1 MNFAICKVRHNGQC
15 LCLHIRGIL
24 MPSWQIT
31 CNIRSHYPC
40 ATLQMFSDLTATG
53 ANLHDKPSDYKRFS
67 SAIFWPYMRLWEDHW
82 QMATLTE
89 KQARCV
95 DKLPPLTFL
104 IAAEKCPRPSSPCL
118 PTPAAPLRA
127 FYGIN
132 QLPLRAASFVHL
144 LATNP
149 APTFPF
155 WRQNPNNRKHLTM
168 SWITKIP
175 TMSQKSNIVLKI
187 PKIPPK
193 ISSFRLWRKRTEG
206 EELF

>member
-1 MNFAICKVRHNGQC
+1 MGRFEKLNNLQSTSKFWQC

-53 ANLHDKPSDYKRFS
+53 ADLHDKTSDYKRFS

-95 DKLPPLTFL
+95 DKWPPLTFL
-104 IAAEKCPRPSSPCL
+104 IGWKMSPTSQS
-118 PTPAAPLRA
+118 PPQPPPLRA

-132 QLPLRAASFVHL
+132 QLPLRAGCLLPPSSSYKTCSHLFVLQTQLKFLTNKNFLDVIASPSLRFGDSY
-144 LATNP
+144 
-149 APTFPF
+149 
-155 WRQNPNNRKHLTM
+155 R
-168 SWITKIP
+168 
-175 TMSQKSNIVLKI
+175 
-187 PKIPPK
+187 
-193 ISSFRLWRKRTEG
+193 IS
-206 EELF
+206 ELCELVFQ